1 MQIPKTKDDS
11 ILIGITGDVMIGRL
25 VDKVMEVNPPSYIW
39 GDTLPLIT
47 STDFNLFNLEAAL
60 TTCKEEVFKVFNFK
74 ADPNRV
80 ESLLLAKTSLVNL
93 ANNHSLDYTE
103 KGLIETLGVLDKAN
117 IPHVGAGINI
127 EDAKKAHI
135 TNVHGINIGIIGLTD
150 NEPGWKAG
158 ITNPG
163 TNYVEIVQE
172 ALEDVK
178 RQVTELKKKVDILIL
193 TIHWGPNMRQ
203 RPPQHFIDFAHALIE
218 AGVDI
223 FHGHS
228 AHIFQGMEI
237 YKNRVIFYDTGDFI
251 DDYYVDPTL
260 RNDRSFFFVVEVNKK
275 GPLACRLYPTK
286 IGRSQVNLSS
296 GLDQKETNDRMVL
309 LSKEFNTDL
318 KIENGSLVNYLF

>member
-275 GPLACRLYPTK
+275 GPLA
-286 IGRSQVNLSS
+286 
-296 GLDQKETNDRMVL
+296 
-309 LSKEFNTDL
+309 
-318 KIENGSLVNYLF
+318 